1 MSSDELGPASGVC
14 PDLAAMRRSYVTGGL
29 CEDDLAPTWLD
40 QLRAWIAD
48 AARHEILEPNA
59 MILSTAG
66 ADGVVSSRT
75 VLLKGLDEQGLTFHT
90 NYRSR
95 KGTQLTENPR
105 GAVLFPW
112 HPLQRQVHLEGP
124 VARLPEAE
132 SDAYWATRPRGS
144 QIGAA
149 ASAQSSPLA
158 SRDELEGAARDLE
171 RAYEGADVPRPEHW
185 GGFRLV
191 PESVEFWQGRPDRL
205 HDRLRYRRGGDAW
218 TVERLAP

>member
-1 MSSDELGPASGVC
+1 MTSDELV
-14 PDLAAMRRSYVTGGL
+14 DLAAMRRSYVTEGL
-29 CEDDLAPTWLD
+29 CEEDLAATWLG
-40 QLRAWIAD
+40 QLRAWIAE

-75 VLLKGLDEQGLTFHT
+75 VLLKGLDEQGLTFYT

-95 KGTQLTENPR
+95 KGTQLAENPR

-124 VARLPEAE
+124 VAPVPAAE

-158 SRDELEGAARDLE
+158 SREELEEAARDLD
-171 RAYEGADVPRPEHW
+171 RAYEGTDVPRPEHW
-185 GGFRLV
+185 GGFRLE
-191 PESVEFWQGRPDRL
+191 PDAVEFWQGRLDRL
-205 HDRLRYRRGGDAW
+205 HDRLRYRSEGGTW
-218 TVERLAP
+218 SVVRLAP